1 MTIFSHHGRR
11 VALVLWL
18 SLIWI
23 ISGCQMGTPEPT
35 PTPTRTP
42 ILPTATPT
50 LTPTPTPTATPTP
63 TPEPTPT
70 LPPGLILPPEP
81 SAPQTDEWP
90 ALPADLYFLREGQLW
105 QWLAEGGV
113 AEAIPP
119 STDTLTDTA
128 SLTETTETEGT
139 SSNPTVVAYALTA
152 DGRYLVYATASGE
165 AHLVDRAQWE
175 SIPLPTSGRL
185 VKDAT
190 AAPTRVVI
198 TPDGRWMIYLAWD
211 VRPQASQGLEQE
223 AKHPFGTVLALDLQR
238 PEALQHILGLCESDA
253 QQPCGDLRLSPQG
266 THVAFSDHHGVWI
279 GELTQG
285 EATNETPPARLAMP
299 AAALGDEALRWKLG
313 DFSPDQAWLSLEIH
327 SPTTQTLALLP
338 IAELLA
344 NPPDQDDDDNKD
356 DEGGSVPY
364 LLSELTVGAEE
375 RLSADWGAQA
385 MWAAVDTPEIGC
397 LYQIWPDA
405 ATAAAI
411 VSEGICH
418 ASGWPLHP
426 DAPQALPDG
435 GVAFLHHGC
444 GAECPGPAA
453 GLYFLG
459 PEAQFRP
466 IALLNDDDLS
476 GAIRWT
482 DDGSAFVIQ
491 DANDVP
497 THIGVTSNGRFWDV
511 AARLEGATSLR
522 WGPVHSP

>member
-1 MTIFSHHGRR
+1 MT
-11 VALVLWL
+11 LWL
-18 SLIWI
+18 GLSLI
-23 ISGCQMGTPEPT
+23 ISGCQLGTPEPT

-119 STDTLTDTA
+119 PTETLTETDG
-128 SLTETTETEGT
+128 LTETTETETT
-139 SSNPTVVAYALTA
+139 SSNPTVVTYALTS

-185 VKDAT
+185 VKDEANT
-190 AAPTRVVI
+190 HITI

-211 VRPQASQGLEQE
+211 VRPEASQGIAQETEQ
-223 AKHPFGTVLALDLQR
+223 PFGTVLALDLQT
-238 PEALQHILGLCESDA
+238 PKALQHILGLCEGDA

-266 THVAFSDHHGVWI
+266 THVAFSDRHGVWI
-279 GELTQG
+279 SSLAQDETAN
-285 EATNETPPARLAMP
+285 EAATARLAMP
-299 AAALGDEALRWKLG
+299 AAALENEKLRWELG
-313 DFSPDQAWLSLEIH
+313 EFSPDQAWLSLEIH

-344 NPPDQDDDDNKD
+344 NPPDEED
-356 DEGGSVPY
+356 DEDDEAGSEPY
-364 LLSELTVGAEE
+364 LLSDLTVDAESH
-375 RLSADWGAQA
+375 LSADWGAQG
-385 MWAAVDTPEIGC
+385 MWATVDTPEQGC
-397 LYQIWPDA
+397 LYQVLPDA
-405 ATAAAI
+405 AMGTVV

-426 DAPQALPDG
+426 AAPQALPDG
-435 GVAFLHHGC
+435 SVAFLHHGC
-444 GAECPGPAA
+444 GEECAGPAA

-459 PEAQFRP
+459 PE
-466 IALLNDDDLS
+466 
-476 GAIRWT
+476 
-482 DDGSAFVIQ
+482 SA
-491 DANDVP
+491 VP
-497 THIGVTSNGRFWDV
+497 SHR
-511 AARLEGATSLR
+511 APER
-522 WGPVHSP
+522 